1 MNNSMRLL
9 IVILLVSAFSVS
21 SAATLAGRTVRV
33 TDGDTIVILS
43 EENAQHKIRL
53 QGIDAPERSQAY
65 GKKSKEHLSKSVAGR
80 FVVVEYDKK
89 DRYGRIV
96 GKVLVGGKDVCLEQ
110 VIAGFAWHYKKYQ
123 NEQAASDRQR
133 YADAENEA
141 REAKRGLWQD
151 AHAIAPWDYRA
162 AKRK

>member
-1 MNNSMRLL
+1 MRIIVFMLL
-9 IVILLVSAFSVS
+9 AVHFAYA
-21 SAATLAGRTVRV
+21 SAATLTGRTVRV

-43 EENAQHKIRL
+43 EGNAQHKIRL
-53 QGIDAPERSQAY
+53 QGIDAPERKQAF
-65 GKKSKEHLSKSVAGR
+65 GTKSKEHLSDSVAGK

-96 GKVLVGGKDVCLEQ
+96 GKVLVGKEDVCLKQ
-110 VIAGFAWHYKKYQ
+110 VTDGFAWHYKKYQ
-123 NEQAASDRQR
+123 KEQTVTDQIL
-133 YADAENEA
+133 YTEAEVEA

-151 AHAIAPWDYRA
+151 QHAIAPWEYRA